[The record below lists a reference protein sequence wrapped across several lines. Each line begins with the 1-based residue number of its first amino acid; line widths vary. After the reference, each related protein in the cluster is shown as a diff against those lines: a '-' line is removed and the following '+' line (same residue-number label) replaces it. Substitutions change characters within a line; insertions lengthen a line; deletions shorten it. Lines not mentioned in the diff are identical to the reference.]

1 MRLLI
6 LEPDPRHGGGS
17 EAVMLSLGRE
27 LAGRGHDVA
36 LLHETSGSMLA
47 DYRGFCRDV
56 VRRPLPG
63 FALRHPWQTLGCVRT
78 IGRVARELDIDAV
91 LSSHLGFLRH
101 AALVRRVYGIPF
113 CFHLGLPWEGRQL
126 SIRLALASAGAGV
139 APSAHTLESWHRGGW
154 PADALHE
161 VRNWVDPA
169 RFHPSADV
177 AALRRELGMPID
189 RACLVFVGRVC
200 AQKGVG
206 VLLDAF
212 APLAAMRDDISLFL
226 VGPVATDF
234 APQLQARL
242 DALDG
247 GVRARV
253 HLMPA
258 TATPERFNA
267 AADLVCAPSLGDEAF
282 GLAIVEAMASG
293 VPVIAS
299 ELGVVGRLLGD
310 GNEDLLVP
318 PGDAAALQASI
329 RSWLDDPVR
338 LRDRGRLLRDR
349 AIAMFGPD
357 PSVRAYE
364 RIIAGLRGRG
374 RAEGT

>member
-27 LAGRGHDVA
+27 LAGRGHEIN

-47 DYRGFCRDV
+47 HYQAFCRTV
-56 VRRPLPG
+56 VRKPLPG
-63 FALRHPWQTLGCVRT
+63 FAMRQPHRTLGCVRT
-78 IGRVARELDIDAV
+78 ISRLARELDVDAV

-101 AALVRRVYGIPF
+101 AALVRRVYGVPF
-113 CFHLGLPWEGRQL
+113 CFHLGLPLEGRQL
-126 SIRLALASAGAGV
+126 SIRLALGSAGAGV

-169 RFHPSADV
+169 RFRPSADV
-177 AALRRELGMPID
+177 AGLRRELGMPVD
-189 RACLVFVGRVC
+189 QACVVFVGRVC
-200 AQKGVG
+200 AQKGVD
-206 VLLDAF
+206 VLIEAF
-212 APLAAMRDDISLFL
+212 AALATTREDTSLLL
-226 VGPVATDF
+226 VGPVASDY
-234 APQLQARL
+234 ALHLQARL

-247 GVRARV
+247 SVRARI

-258 TATPERFNA
+258 TATPERFHA
-267 AADLVCAPSLGDEAF
+267 AADLVCAPSLGDETF
-282 GLAIVEAMASG
+282 GLAVVEAMASG

-299 ELGVVGRLLGD
+299 ALGVVGEILGD

-318 PGDAAALQASI
+318 AGDAAALRASI
-329 RSWLDDPVR
+329 ESWLADPVR
-338 LRDRGRLLRDR
+338 LRMRGRQLRDR
-349 AIAMFGPD
+349 AVAQFGPG
-357 PSVRAYE
+357 PSVLAYE
-364 RIIAGLRGRG
+364 QILADLRGCG
-374 RAEGT
+374 RAGRN